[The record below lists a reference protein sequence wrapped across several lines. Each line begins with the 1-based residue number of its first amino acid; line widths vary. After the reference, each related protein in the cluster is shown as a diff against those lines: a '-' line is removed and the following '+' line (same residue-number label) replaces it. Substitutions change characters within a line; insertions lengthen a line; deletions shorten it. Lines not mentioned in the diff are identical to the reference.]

1 MLCYYFFSFPRK
13 PAKHYVF
20 YPTLYSINKRIEL
33 ARELNTGIALWELG
47 QGLDYFYDLF

>member
-1 MLCYYFFSFPRK
+1 MVFCFRFEFPRK

-33 ARELNTGIALWELG
+33 ARELHTGVALWELG